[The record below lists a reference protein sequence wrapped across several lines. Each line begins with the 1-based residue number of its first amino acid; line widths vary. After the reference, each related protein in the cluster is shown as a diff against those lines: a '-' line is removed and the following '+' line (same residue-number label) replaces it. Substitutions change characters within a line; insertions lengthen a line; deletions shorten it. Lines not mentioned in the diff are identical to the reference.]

1 MKATLEKKVEKPK
14 VVKVEKTTA
23 PKSPIKLES
32 QKKVI
37 VKKEFPP
44 ERRWGE
50 FESIA
55 YFRYGESQ
63 KIQDKLLLDVYGD
76 SESIEEINP
85 IVLKVFRGGKLKFS
99 SCRYRFTH
107 LGMTFYACEH
117 NLRNP
122 RVEDVVG
129 TDKEVTRETELL
141 FEEEQILSKYNPIV
155 KDRLIHI
162 GGVNK

>member
-1 MKATLEKKVEKPK
+1 MEATLEK
-14 VVKVEKTTA
+14 VVKTKTT
-23 PKSPIKLES
+23 PNQEKKTSSSKNPIKLES
-32 QKKVI
+32 QKTEEK

-50 FESIA
+50 YESIA

-63 KIQDKLLLDVYGD
+63 KIQDRLLLDVYGN
-76 SESIEEINP
+76 SETIEEIKP
-85 IVLKVFRGGKLKFS
+85 IVLKVFRGGRLKFS
-99 SCRYRFTH
+99 SCRYKFKH

-129 TDKEVTRETELL
+129 NENKEITRETELL
-141 FEEEQILSKYNPIV
+141 FEEEQILSKYNPIIKV
-155 KDRLIHI
+155 GLSI
-162 GGVNK
+162 